1 MLYNNYIPRISII
14 SGIVNKGDAI
24 SETILADIEAIDA
37 LSAETRRN
45 FDVKIFCRESD
56 LNDTRVCIT
65 NTLDEVINDDH
76 FKTSDIYYFHFG
88 IFNDIHHAMH
98 SARRNAKMA
107 IYFHNVTQPQFCAP
121 SAEWLIHQSYQ
132 QIGNFLTADKIFAAS
147 DFSARQLAGYGM
159 DLDIEVVPLFGPN
172 QPSISPHLKAIPDGD
187 DPIKLLYCG
196 RFASSKGVD
205 QLLEALI
212 NVDGRIAHPIH
223 LTLAGKRQFSEK
235 GYIENLKLLAAN
247 LPKNVKVSFAFDL
260 DRADIR
266 QLYLTSDA
274 FVLPSMH
281 EGFGMPVV
289 EALLSGT
296 PVICSDA
303 GALREV
309 GGGFS
314 LTHAAGNVDQLT
326 EALVG
331 FCDAILSQEV
341 LCDLGR
347 LPIDAWQESVEIHA
361 ATYERHAYIARMKV
375 QFAQLLEPTA
385 SWRESTRANLAQV
398 PSMASGGSKP
408 NAWDCAV
415 MATLYASR
423 FGSAQHK
430 RSEAMRALLRLPF
443 DHDQSVEDVNYWLAE
458 WAELGTENLV
468 SHLTNTSEVRLSPAR
483 LQSSAFFK
491 DAVRLHVEDQSP
503 LSDEEPSQESGAI
516 GVELLLLMQDRQL
529 SPSEYIR
536 TAYRLA
542 LKRDADEEG
551 MGHYLDKLR
560 STGPDRAW
568 LVPELL
574 DSDEAK
580 LLWGTARPD
589 VAAV

>member
-1 MLYNNYIPRISII
+1 MLYNNYIPRISVI

-37 LSAETRRN
+37 LSAKKRRN

-56 LNDTRVCIT
+56 FNDTRVCIT
-65 NTLDEVINDDH
+65 NTLEEVINDDH

-98 SARRNAKMA
+98 FTRRNAKMA

-121 SAEWLIHQSYQ
+121 SAERLIHQSYQ
-132 QIGNFLTADKIFAAS
+132 QIGNFLAADKIFAAS

-159 DLDIEVVPLFGPN
+159 NLDIEVVPLFGPN
-172 QPSISPHLKAIPDGD
+172 QPSISSHLKALPAGD
-187 DPIKLLYCG
+187 DPIRLLYCG

-212 NVDGRIAHPIH
+212 GTDGRISHPIH
-223 LTLAGKRQFSEK
+223 LTLAGKRQFSET
-235 GYIENLKLLAAN
+235 GYIENIKLLAAN
-247 LPKNVKVSFAFDL
+247 LPKNIKVSFAFDL
-260 DRADIR
+260 DRAAIR
-266 QLYLTSDA
+266 QLYLNSDA

-281 EGFGMPVV
+281 EGFGMPVA

-303 GALREV
+303 GALREI
-309 GGGFS
+309 GGDFS
-314 LTHAAGNVDQLT
+314 LTHAAGNIEHLT

-331 FCDAILSQEV
+331 FCDAILSQEI

-347 LPIDAWQESVEIHA
+347 LPIDAWRESVELHA
-361 ATYERHAYIARMKV
+361 ATYERNAYIARMTA
-375 QFAQLLEPTA
+375 QFERLLEPTA
-385 SWRESTRANLAQV
+385 GWRESTRANLAMV

-415 MATLYASR
+415 VAALYASR
-423 FGSAQHK
+423 FDAAQHK
-430 RSEAMRALLRLPF
+430 RSEAIRALLKLPF
-443 DHDQSVEDVNYWLAE
+443 NHDQSAEDVNYWLAE
-458 WAELGTENLV
+458 WSELGTENLV
-468 SHLTNTSEVRLSPAR
+468 SHLTNTPEVRLSPIR
-483 LQSSAFFK
+483 LQSSAAFK
-491 DAVRLHVEDQSP
+491 DIIRSYVDRQASLP
-503 LSDEEPSQESGAI
+503 DETPSHENNAI

-529 SPSEYIR
+529 SSSEYIR

-542 LKRDADEEG
+542 LKREADEEG
-551 MGHYLDKLR
+551 MGHYLERLR
-560 STGPDRAW
+560 SKGPDRAW
-568 LVPELL
+568 LVTDLL
-574 DSDEAK
+574 NSDEAK
-580 LLWGTARPD
+580 LLWGAAIPD
-589 VAAV
+589 VAEA